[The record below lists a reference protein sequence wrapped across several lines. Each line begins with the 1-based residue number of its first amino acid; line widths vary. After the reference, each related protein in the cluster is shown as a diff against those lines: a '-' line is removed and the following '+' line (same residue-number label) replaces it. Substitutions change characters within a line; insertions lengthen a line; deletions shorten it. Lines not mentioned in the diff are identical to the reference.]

1 MLDKT
6 AKRLYTEGDYAGSYK
21 KYLQILKLLD
31 EVMAP
36 PFRDYCNCQQSLK
49 ECLLQ
54 NGNKITM

>member
-1 MLDKT
+1 MLEKT
-6 AKRLYTEGDYAGSYK
+6 AKRLYSEGDYKGSYQ

-54 NGNKITM
+54 IGNKITM